1 MKSINKFLLA
11 VILLNIFY
19 TPTVNGVKLVSLMAS
34 ESFHFDSIDSI
45 DWSLL
50 EVGDKISLDVQN
62 LNHFENYT
70 FVNSDIMYD
79 LVEYNPSTETINV
92 DTDSSND
99 RRTAIFEPEYQL
111 DLNQVAF
118 FGTRFSTDVSTG
130 ILANRGAI
138 SIMSRPSY
146 TRISE
151 NAEWGN
157 SGTNENVWSLNADSN
172 KLALKYRENGKYIN
186 TLSIPTNIT
195 FNTLSM
201 TIDPENKS
209 TTLSVCINP
218 EGDESYDCNNSGA
231 TNVYSLT
238 SQISSSFL
246 DNEFASISY
255 SPGVD
260 KKQSTIHIEG
270 LSTIATVE
278 SYGEIHTKNPVVY
291 VPLGTSLEE
300 VHTIADPR
308 YNEFIDYIVTAVE
321 REVPITDIISDGG
334 YNSNIA
340 GQYLLRYNVTR
351 GYEGG
356 TPSTDTVSVEVYD
369 PQTMINLT
377 GSDTTMPV
385 LNAPT
390 SDQELI
396 SVLSEA
402 AIDPQ
407 TDADL
412 TDTIGIYSYGGFDFD
427 NPIAGNY
434 DITFYVADD
443 YGKFIYDTHTLTL
456 VNDFDINKLS
466 QTVTITDDSTGDNK
480 VAANDVLT
488 VKVAIENTTKA
499 DLHNAQI
506 EYLID
511 GNYFDI
517 NTLTNVSGDMSAE
530 NITDSGLLK
539 TNVDLAIGE
548 KFEYQYQI
556 TAKDVF
562 TISSNEQNLDGT
574 TEYSVVSDYGLSSSY
589 LASFPLAE
597 ELSSNI
603 VTTLEVEDANN
614 NDLLSTSETVNIVA
628 TFTNSSDYS
637 IPNVEIDIT
646 ELTGKVDV
654 GNLEVFSSV
663 RPNLSADSHID
674 GHDVVIDEI
683 KAHEVITVTETGVA
697 KDYFDTEAAANFEA
711 KYFAYSEDE
720 NIVYETS
727 QTEQLDVDIAAV
739 SNGNASADITDQ
751 NDQLLY
757 PGETFEVIFDL
768 ENTGTILEH
777 DIEVN
782 LDLDDINIA
791 TSELTASDVEM
802 RFSKDGELTH
812 ETYEV
817 DGTTIIIDQ
826 LQPGEKVSAI
836 VNLRATY
843 TFNADEYVNDLLAI
857 AVTPEITITT
867 PHELFFHKQLNLGLE
882 HTGYANTNVNVHQGT
897 GDGDNKIDSGETFE
911 IVADIAVDGSMP
923 LPNLEVEFDIN
934 TNNAAIVTDVDYIV
948 LLEGTDITSEVS
960 VYDDVVTIPN
970 AKQGQHYKV
979 TAVVTYGN
987 GASDTYSSNTVT
999 TTHPYLTTQSR
1010 NANIQI
1016 DTDNLKSV
1024 SFESTIDKD
1033 EVNRG
1038 DLVHVT
1044 TIVSND
1050 GFTTE
1055 NNLVLSL
1062 LGDTNNLILDSPQNV
1077 ELSNGTFKTNSNQIT
1092 INQLLPGESTTLQFD
1107 IKVADTF
1114 TIDSTLGTDTKI
1126 DLQLNGKLSDNTQKN
1141 IDFSLSPI
1149 VGDVSIE
1156 TSLNGV
1162 PLVGGN
1168 LVHTTDVVE
1177 YTYVLT
1183 NGNDINLT
1191 NGTINFDISDQEI
1204 VSLDELKVV
1213 STDPRFGYTIDGDNV
1228 LFTNLKA
1235 GQSVTVTGIVTTKD
1249 TFDQSPTIDFITNF
1263 TSDYISKTDTHSLVK
1278 DLENQSSIDANT
1290 NLISTSSGNMLV
1302 GKDET
1307 ITYDVH
1313 IINNGSIDLEDI
1325 VVQTAELHENF
1336 TDEQLVSITTDNGE
1350 QFTDYV
1356 VSQNGAVVIGKLPVY
1371 EELTLTYELHTNG
1384 SIEYDQTL
1392 NVTTNISNEYVN
1404 QTVVL
1409 PLSVDLSHLGELD
1422 VHYSL
1427 EETDSDSDGKVDP
1440 GEVNYI
1446 NVTITNTDS
1455 VVFNDVHVIDTMDDD
1470 NLQSFFETVE
1480 IYDQDGI
1487 KFEDY
1492 TQDGNDVYIESF
1504 PGETTL
1510 TFRYKLQAKDKFTAA
1525 NYVTI
1530 SADVSANYPVEGVLT
1545 MPYTQTIPIDRA
1557 NNMEFNATLD
1567 LENRNGSETLAP
1579 GDSVSATVT
1588 VNNTGTIDLQDVE
1601 LIPNVVSNLDET
1613 TLEIALVDILNAEF
1627 VNNKVI
1633 IHDIPAG
1640 SSETIKVNFDLDQT
1654 INGDELFTVSG
1665 KVRSRLYTY
1674 DVSDSMPLDRSGSR
1688 LEASM
1693 DLLLEDGDG
1702 DGKVDPSEVYELD
1715 LVVAN
1720 SGNTTLNNIN
1730 VNVLELDPNIKSKTY
1745 IGANTT
1751 VIIDGDTKVIEKLEP
1766 GQEATLRYQVVIKDT
1781 LTSADQITLN
1791 YLITQS
1797 DIEDLNVTVSKPIDL
1812 ESNTSYTTS
1821 LSVMDEGQDGTAN
1834 VNEPLTFTYTFTN
1847 DGNRSLSD
1855 LAIGLDI
1862 SDLNLDESSLEY
1874 KVYIGDTLQE
1884 SVIYDSDT
1892 FTFTI
1897 PVVNP
1902 GEELKIEYTVNT
1914 TEQISALSFLI
1925 PIYRTLNVGI
1935 ESNVRVRSADD
1946 TVSNKVSTSISVSK
1960 EVANISTSS
1969 YITTTDGD
1977 NKLSALEE
1985 YTQTI
1990 NVVNTG
1996 DVDTQ
2001 RLLVRFSNS
2010 GHNMGTVTGLS
2021 IYNQDGQLLEE
2032 NTDFTITDNVIEFDN
2047 LPIADSVQV
2056 IVSFKAPASLYSA
2069 DYVSHKA
2076 VVVPK
2081 YNNSQTVTDTMYTD
2095 VTDRKFEYEISHDL
2109 ENNIEEVIGK
2119 QDRMI
2124 YTIDNVGSINER
2136 NVVIDLH
2143 EKTTDFIFDPT
2154 SLYVEKNGVEYKDY
2168 TLDIESMSIVLDE
2181 INSGDQ
2187 IVMTSSVVIDA
2198 DMNAQDDP
2206 VRDFYELQVVIDA
2219 IYEDGTEEPTELY
2232 INMPKTAISTIDSSL
2247 NISENILIDGAI
2259 GSGEKVK
2266 GTLTISNSNFLRQER
2281 ATIEIVPDSY
2291 VYEQGTLQVASIED
2305 QDGNLIDPSKYQI
2318 NGNTITLLDFRY
2330 GEEWKIIYKYNSK
2343 AGIDFNQPITDE
2355 MLYVND
2361 SIVIT
2366 DDALVETTNS
2376 ASIKLSRLASRFSIT
2391 GEAVDENQNGKA
2403 APGEQVEVTYQ
2414 IENNG
2419 NYVEYLVPIRLQ
2431 SGSSNVTDGE
2441 VTEDQISLSYED
2453 KVRSSVDYVYDPKT
2467 STVTIKQFNPGEVI
2481 NVVIDYT
2488 LNDVITN
2495 QDTIHSQADV
2505 TSNLGQTKS
2514 KVIFMPT
2521 DLEEAEHMSV
2531 TNSLEDA
2538 NQNNIIEDEEQ
2549 LTYRL
2554 NLINEGNLNYMHTAI
2569 TIDMK
2574 DANALI
2580 DQQSFAVLHNGEVDT
2595 DSPVNV
2601 DGEKVIVDIY
2611 EFEVGE
2617 NYELVFNYSLDPEA
2631 QTGKSLINTNVSAN
2645 HFNNDSSVVM
2655 RSDVETIEP
2664 EVPVNTSPVISY
2676 SDVTIDEG
2684 TVLTDEQ
2691 LLAQINA
2698 SATDSE
2704 DGDLEVTYGEVSV
2717 DYQTPGEYN
2726 LELSVIDSYGLGQTE
2741 TAVITINDLLPTIDV
2756 SNNGEIIVGAQS
2768 IDYFSVL
2775 NISATEIIDGDLTD
2789 KVEIDDSAVSL
2800 DVTGTYPVSLSVV
2813 DDEGNSAVANSS
2825 VTVVRDLV
2833 DPDVIDPEVEANYPP
2848 TISASDITVN
2858 EEIELTDSELISLA
2872 NVVVTDYEDLDLTP
2886 EIVTNTIDYRTPGT
2900 YSLTFAVTDSGLKQT
2915 KITIEVTVI
2924 DLKPT
2929 ITTEG
2934 NTILIPVGTKSVDYR
2949 TLFKMVAT
2957 EVTTGDLTSEIEI
2970 DDSAVNLDVTG
2981 IYELAASV
2989 TDEEGNKFVLPL
3001 NVNVVRSDFPDI
3013 ELPENGL
3020 NTLPQLSYTN
3030 IELDEHTILT
3040 DEQLKSRIGA
3050 TAYDGEDGE
3059 LTVNYGDINV
3069 NYTTPGTYSIALS
3082 VTDSDGAIVGAS
3094 VAVVIND
3101 LLPQITTNSELGY
3114 IEVGTENVDYIQL
3127 LGISATEVTNGDL
3140 TEKIEIDDSGVTLNV
3155 TGTYIV
3161 NFTVSDDEG
3170 NSAYLQAPVKVVRNL
3185 DNIDEIDGD
3194 GSEVEANVPPILRAS
3209 DFTINEEMQ
3218 LTDSQ
3223 LITLAN
3229 ARANDYEDGIL
3240 SVNVEHDI
3248 DFTTPGTYE
3257 VNFAATDSGSKTSTV
3272 TVIVTITDLLPVLTS
3287 TKTEIDHIVG
3297 SDSVDYISRFGL
3309 SATEISP
3316 NDLLSSII
3324 IDDSNVD
3331 YYQTGIYPVVASVT
3345 DQEGN
3350 SANLDLT
3357 INIVRNVITDPDALI
3372 PTIDPVEPVISG
3384 NTKATISEETYLTE
3398 VELLELFNI
3407 SYNEGSHLQFT
3418 VDHNINY
3425 SKPGTY
3431 TIIFTNKDIVDA
3443 TNNMSITAT
3452 LMIEDIKP
3460 ILTNEDS
3467 LLIALNDSIDERIDE
3482 LNIVAT
3488 EITTGDLT
3496 DQVEVDS
3503 SNVDS
3508 QKIGTYPLY
3517 IKVNDNEGNVVQNRA
3532 LVEVVNSLSPVITA
3546 QDVVLT
3552 SEQAYDLVTTTDL
3565 IAVTHTTARDYT
3577 GKDITSDVEVVDVDN
3592 ILEQTNFES
3601 GQQYIVEL
3609 SVTNDNGR
3617 SDSQRV
3623 AITISDDDVD
3633 LVMKSNSPVVF
3644 ALSENADL
3652 EDITIRSHVRAIT
3665 TINGEQTTDYLT
3677 TSNIVSTNYVS
3688 GQLGLFLVKYQY
3700 TSDIISGTHDVIVYI
3715 SEDGEMPDNVDITI
3729 DSLQNQDLIMPG
3741 DIYTE
3746 SITISNNSIR
3756 TKTMSTI
3763 KHSSYDQNI
3772 SGISSVQIV
3781 DSYGNV
3787 IVNTSSK
3794 TRMANVISDLE
3805 IPSGEQYTINIS
3817 YDTNKLFTYRT
3828 QLDTSYQIE
3837 FDGEVRTVDVSTK
3850 VNPKAINVDVNVE
3863 FDKEMY
3869 YAGDNGTL
3877 FFELENNGTMDTMYS
3892 LLTINKNLTNISLG
3906 QYRVDGLIVDE
3917 NSKIMIPAQ
3926 DNLLVEV
3933 DFKVNDNVVIGDD
3946 IISIFDDLDH
3956 DLTITIPVQTVTEVE
3971 NEGEDENLS
3980 TDETT
3985 DDREQSKD
3993 NSEQPKDDSE
4003 QSKEKT
4009 KEEDYKFMKVLSTG
4023 KNSIIVFLGLGLLGL
4038 LGLKKFVFT
4047 KQK

>member
-19 TPTVNGVKLVSLMAS
+19 TPTVNGVKVASLLAS
-34 ESFHFDSIDSI
+34 ETFHFDSVDSI
-45 DWSLL
+45 DWGLL
-50 EVGDKISLDVQN
+50 EVGDVVDLGVQN

-130 ILANRGAI
+130 ILANRGYV
-138 SIMSRPSY
+138 SVMTRPNY
-146 TRISE
+146 NRLSE

-157 SGTNENVWSLNADSN
+157 SGTGENVWTLNADSN

-186 TLSIPTNIT
+186 TLNIPTNIT

-201 TIDPENKS
+201 SIDPENHS
-209 TTLSVCINP
+209 TSLSVCIKP
-218 EGDESYDCNNSGA
+218 DEDESYDCESGNA
-231 TNVYSLT
+231 TNVYTLT
-238 SQISSSFL
+238 SKINSSFL
-246 DNEFASISY
+246 DNEFVSIAY
-255 SPGVD
+255 SPGVN
-260 KKQSTIHIEG
+260 KTNSTIHIEG
-270 LSTIATVE
+270 ISTIATVE

-300 VHTIADPR
+300 VHSIAEPR
-308 YNEFIDYIVTAVE
+308 YNEFIDYVVTAVE
-321 REVPITDIISDGG
+321 RDVPITDIVDNGG
-334 YNSNIA
+334 YNPNIA
-340 GQYLLRYNVTR
+340 GRYLLRYNVTR

-369 PQTMINLT
+369 PQTMINMS
-377 GSDTTMPV
+377 GEDTTMPV
-385 LNAPT
+385 ESAPIN
-390 SDQELI
+390 DQELI
-396 SVLSEA
+396 SALSES

-407 TDADL
+407 TEANL
-412 TDTIGIYSYGGFDFD
+412 TDTIGIYNYGGFDID
-427 NPIAGNY
+427 NPTAGSY

-456 VNDFDINKLS
+456 VNDFDINQLS
-466 QTVTITDDSTGDNK
+466 QTVTITEDSTDDNK

-488 VKVAIENTTKA
+488 VNVAIENTTNA
-499 DLHNAQI
+499 DLHNAQV

-511 GNYFDI
+511 ENYFDI
-517 NTLTNVSGDMSAE
+517 SSLSNVSGDMSAE
-530 NITDSGLLK
+530 NITDSGLSK

-574 TEYSVVSDYGLSSSY
+574 TEYSVVSDYGLSTSY

-597 ELSSNI
+597 ELSSGI
-603 VTTLEVEDANN
+603 MTTLEVEDANN
-614 NDLLSTSETVNIVA
+614 NQLLATSETVNIVA
-628 TFTNSSDYS
+628 TFTNTSDYS
-637 IPNVEIDIT
+637 IPNIEIAIT

-654 GNLEVFSSV
+654 GNLKVSSSV
-663 RPNLSADSHID
+663 RPNVSEDSHID

-683 KAHEVITVTETGVA
+683 KPHEVITITETGVA

-720 NIVYETS
+720 NVVYETS
-727 QTEQLDVDIAAV
+727 QTEQLDIDIATV
-739 SNGNASADITDQ
+739 SNINASADITDQ
-751 NDQLLY
+751 NDELLY
-757 PGETFEVIFDL
+757 PGETFEVIFEL
-768 ENTGTILEH
+768 ENTGTILER
-777 DIEVN
+777 DLEIN
-782 LDLDDINIA
+782 LDLDDVNIA

-802 RFSKDGELTH
+802 HFSKDGELTH

-817 DGTTIIIDQ
+817 DGTTIIIDK

-836 VNLRATY
+836 VNLRATN

-911 IVADIAVDGSMP
+911 IVADVAVDGSMP
-923 LPNLEVEFDIN
+923 LPNLEVAFDIN
-934 TNNAAIVTDVDYIV
+934 TNNAAIVSDVEYIV

-960 VYDDVVTIPN
+960 VYNDVVTIPN
-970 AKQGQHYKV
+970 AKQGQHYKI

-999 TTHPYLTTQSR
+999 MTHPYLTTQSR

-1016 DTDNLKSV
+1016 DTDNLKNI
-1024 SFESTIDKD
+1024 SFESTIDKT
-1033 EVNRG
+1033 EVNSG

-1044 TIVSND
+1044 TVIDND

-1062 LGDTNNLILDSPQNV
+1062 LGDTNNLILDSPQNI
-1077 ELSNGTFKTNSNQIT
+1077 ELSNGTFSSNGNQIT

-1107 IKVADTF
+1107 IKVADTL
-1114 TIDSTLGTDTKI
+1114 TIDSELGTNTKI
-1126 DLQLNGKLSDNTQKN
+1126 DLKLNGKLSDNTQKN

-1149 VGDVSIE
+1149 IGDVSIE

-1168 LVHTTDVVE
+1168 LVHTTDLVE

-1183 NGNDINLT
+1183 NGNDVNLT

-1213 STDPRFGYTIDGDNV
+1213 SSDPRFGYTIEGDNV
-1228 LFTNLKA
+1228 LFTNLNA
-1235 GQSVTVTGIVTTKD
+1235 GQTVTVSGIVTTKD

-1263 TSDYISKTDTHSLVK
+1263 TSDYISKTDTHSLAK

-1302 GKDET
+1302 GKNET

-1336 TDEQLVSITTDNGE
+1336 TDEEIVSITTDNGE

-1356 VSQNGAVVIGKLPVY
+1356 VGPDGVVTIGKLPVY
-1371 EELTLTYELHTNG
+1371 EELTLTYELHTND
-1384 SIEYDQTL
+1384 SIDYDQTL
-1392 NVTTNISNEYVN
+1392 NVTTNISNEFVN

-1440 GEVNYI
+1440 GEINYI
-1446 NVTITNTDS
+1446 DVTITNTDS

-1470 NLQSFFETVE
+1470 NLESFFETVE
-1480 IYDQDGI
+1480 IYDQDGNA
-1487 KFEDY
+1487 FEDY
-1492 TQDGNDVYIESF
+1492 TQDGNDVYIENF

-1510 TFRYKLQAKDKFTAA
+1510 TFRYKLQAKDTFTAA

-1567 LENRNGSETLAP
+1567 LENRNGNETLAP

-1601 LIPNVVSNLDET
+1601 LIPDVVPNLDET
-1613 TLEIALVDILNAEF
+1613 TLEIALADVLNAEF
-1627 VNNKVI
+1627 VNNKII

-1640 SSETIKVNFDLDQT
+1640 ESETIKLNFDLDHT
-1654 INGDELFTVSG
+1654 INGDDVFTVSG

-1674 DVSDSMPLDRSGSR
+1674 DVSDSMPLDRSGSK

-1693 DLLLEDGDG
+1693 DLLLEDGDE

-1720 SGNTTLNNIN
+1720 TGNTTLNNIN
-1730 VNVLELDPNIKSKTY
+1730 IDVLELDQNIKSKTY

-1751 VIIDGDTKVIEKLEP
+1751 VTVDGDTKIIEKLEP
-1766 GQEATLRYQVVIKDT
+1766 GQEATLRYQVVIKDV
-1781 LTSADQITLN
+1781 LTSAEQIALN
-1791 YLITQS
+1791 YLISQT
-1797 DIEDLNVTVSKPIDL
+1797 DIEDLNVTVNKPIDV
-1812 ESNTSYTTS
+1812 ETNTSYTAS
-1821 LSVMDEGQDGTAN
+1821 LNVIDENEDGTAY
-1834 VNEPLTFTYTFTN
+1834 VNEPLMYTYTFTN
-1847 DGNRSLSD
+1847 EGTRSLSD

-1862 SDLNLDESSLEY
+1862 SDLNLDESSLQY
-1874 KVYIGDTLQE
+1874 KLYIDDTLQE
-1884 SVIYDSDT
+1884 SVNYNPDT
-1892 FTFTI
+1892 FMFNV

-1914 TEQISALSFLI
+1914 TDKISSLSFLNSL
-1925 PIYRTLNVGI
+1925 YRTLNVKI
-1935 ESNVRVRSADD
+1935 ESSVYINSADK
-1946 TVSNKVSTSISVSK
+1946 TVSNNETAAIGVSK
-1960 EVANISTSS
+1960 EVANISADS

-2001 RLLVRFSNS
+2001 RLLVRFSTS
-2010 GHNMGTVTGLS
+2010 GYNMGTVTDLVV
-2021 IYNQDGQLLEE
+2021 YDQDGELLEE
-2032 NTDFTITDNVIEFDN
+2032 NTDYTKIDNVIEFEN
-2047 LPIADSVQV
+2047 IPIGDSVQL
-2056 IVSFKAPASLYSA
+2056 IVSFKAPASLYSM

-2081 YNNSQTVTDTMYTD
+2081 YNNSLTVTDTMYTD
-2095 VTDRKFEYEISHDL
+2095 ITDRNIQYHMSHDL
-2109 ENNIEEVIGK
+2109 DGEIDEIIGK

-2124 YTIDNVGSINER
+2124 YTIDNVGTINER
-2136 NVVIDLH
+2136 NVAIDLH
-2143 EKTTDFIFDPT
+2143 ERTTDFIFDPS
-2154 SLYVEKNGVEYKDY
+2154 SLYIEKNGVEYNDY
-2168 TLDIESMSIVLDE
+2168 TLDSESMTVSLNEV
-2181 INSGDQ
+2181 NSGDQ
-2187 IVMTSSVVIDA
+2187 IVITSNVVIDA
-2198 DMNAQDDP
+2198 DLNAQDDP
-2206 VRDFYELQVVIDA
+2206 VRDFYELQVIADA
-2219 IYEDGTEEPTELY
+2219 IYEDGTDEPIELY
-2232 INMPKTAISTIDSSL
+2232 INLPKTEISTIDSSL
-2247 NISENILIDGAI
+2247 KLSENIQIDGAI
-2259 GSGEKVK
+2259 GKGEKVK
-2266 GTLTISNSNFLRQER
+2266 GTLTIKNSNFLRQEH
-2281 ATIEIVPDSY
+2281 ATIEIIPDNY
-2291 VYEQGTLQVASIED
+2291 VYEQGTLQVTSVKD
-2305 QDGNLIDPSKYQI
+2305 QDGNTVDPSKYQVD
-2318 NGNTITLLDFRY
+2318 GNVITLLDFRY
-2330 GEEWKIIYKYNSK
+2330 GEEWKIVYKYNSK
-2343 AGIDFNQPITDE
+2343 ESIDFSQPITDE

-2361 SIVIT
+2361 SVVII
-2366 DDALVETTNS
+2366 DDALVETTS
-2376 ASIKLSRLASRFSIT
+2376 KASVKLSHLASRFAIT
-2391 GEAVDENQNGKA
+2391 GEAADESQNGKA

-2419 NYVEYLVPIRLQ
+2419 NYVEYLVPIQLQ
-2431 SGSSNVTDGE
+2431 SGISNITDGE
-2441 VTEDQISLSYED
+2441 VTDDQISLSYEG
-2453 KVRSSVDYVYDPKT
+2453 KVRSNVDYVYDPKT

-2488 LNDVITN
+2488 LDDIITN
-2495 QDTIHSQADV
+2495 QDTIHSQASV
-2505 TSNLGQTKS
+2505 TSNLEKTKS

-2569 TIDMK
+2569 TIDMEN
-2574 DANALI
+2574 ANALI
-2580 DQQSFAVLHNGEVDT
+2580 DQQSFAVLQNGEVDT
-2595 DSPVNV
+2595 DYTVNV
-2601 DGEKVIVDIY
+2601 DGEKAIVDIY

-2617 NYELVFNYSLDPEA
+2617 NYEIVFNYSLDPEV
-2631 QTGKSLINTNVSAN
+2631 QTGKTLINTNVRAN

-2655 RSDVETIEP
+2655 RRDVETIEP
-2664 EVPVNTSPVISY
+2664 EVPVNTSPVITY
-2676 SDVTIDEG
+2676 SDVMIDEG

-2691 LLAQINA
+2691 LLAQVNA
-2698 SATDSE
+2698 TATDSE
-2704 DGDLEVTYGEVSV
+2704 DGDLEVTYGEVNV
-2717 DYQTPGEYN
+2717 DYQTPGEYD
-2726 LELSVIDSYGLGQTE
+2726 LELSVIDSYGLEQKE
-2741 TAVITINDLLPTIDV
+2741 TAVITIKDLLPTINV
-2756 SNNGEIIVGAQS
+2756 INNGEVIVGTQS
-2768 IDYFSVL
+2768 VDYFDLL
-2775 NISATEIIDGDLTD
+2775 NISATEITDGDLTD
-2789 KVEIDDSAVSL
+2789 KIEIDDSAVNL
-2800 DVTGTYPVSLSVV
+2800 DVTGSYPISLSVV
-2813 DDEGNSAVANSS
+2813 DDEGNSASATSS
-2825 VTVVRDLV
+2825 ITVVRDLI
-2833 DPDVIDPEVEANYPP
+2833 DPDVIDPEVDGNYPP
-2848 TISASDITVN
+2848 TISANDITIN
-2858 EEIELTDSELISLA
+2858 EEIELTNSELISLA
-2872 NVVVTDYEDLDLTP
+2872 NVVVTDYEDSGLTP
-2886 EIVTNTIDYRTPGT
+2886 EIIANTIDYSMPGT

-2915 KITIEVTVI
+2915 EITIDVTVV

-2929 ITTEG
+2929 ITTES
-2934 NTILIPVGTKSVDYR
+2934 NTIIIPVGTKAVNYQ
-2949 TLFKMVAT
+2949 TLFEMVAT
-2957 EVTTGDLTSEIEI
+2957 EITTGDLTSEIEI

-2981 IYELAASV
+2981 IYELVASV

-3013 ELPENGL
+3013 DFPENGL

-3030 IELDEHTILT
+3030 IELDEHTVLT
-3040 DEQLKSRIGA
+3040 EEQLKSRIGA

-3069 NYTTPGTYSIALS
+3069 DYQVPGTYSIDLS
-3082 VTDSDGAIVGAS
+3082 VTDSSGAVVTAN

-3101 LLPQITTNSELGY
+3101 LLPQLTAGSELGY
-3114 IEVGTENVDYIQL
+3114 IEVGTESVDYIQL

-3140 TEKIEIDDSGVTLNV
+3140 TSEIVIDDSAVTLNV

-3161 NFTVSDDEG
+3161 NFTVTDDEG
-3170 NSAYLQAPVKVVRNL
+3170 NSAYLQAPVKVVRDL

-3209 DFTINEEMQ
+3209 DFTINEEMN

-3240 SVNVEHDI
+3240 SVSVDHDI
-3248 DFTTPGTYE
+3248 DFTTPGNYE
-3257 VNFAATDSGSKTSTV
+3257 LRFSATDSGSKTSTV
-3272 TVIVTITDLLPVLTS
+3272 TVVVTVTDVLPVLTS
-3287 TKTEIDHIVG
+3287 SKTEIDHIVG
-3297 SDSVDYISRFGL
+3297 SDSVDYISRYGL
-3309 SATEISP
+3309 TATEINQ
-3316 NDLLSSII
+3316 NDLQTSIT

-3331 YYQTGIYPVVASVT
+3331 YYQTGNYPVTASVA

-3350 SANLDLT
+3350 SASIDLT
-3357 INIVRNVITDPDALI
+3357 INIVRNLITDPDIEI

-3398 VELLELFNI
+3398 TELLELFNI
-3407 SYNEGSHLQFT
+3407 SYNEGAHLQFT
-3418 VDHNINY
+3418 ADHNINY

-3431 TIIFTNKDIVDA
+3431 TIIFTNKDIVDP

-3452 LMIEDIKP
+3452 LVIEDKKP
-3460 ILTNEDS
+3460 ILTNNEQ
-3467 LLIALNDSIDERIDE
+3467 LVIALNDSIDDYIQE

-3488 EITTGDLT
+3488 EITQGDLT
-3496 DQVEVDS
+3496 DKVEIDS
-3503 SNVDS
+3503 THVDS
-3508 QKIGTYPLY
+3508 QTIGVYPLY
-3517 IKVNDNEGNVVQNRA
+3517 LTVSDNEGNTVQNRVE
-3532 LVEVVNSLSPVITA
+3532 VEVVNSLSPVITA

-3552 SEQAYDLVTTTDL
+3552 SSQAYELSTTTDL
-3565 IAVTHTTARDYT
+3565 VSVTNAIARDYT
-3577 GKDITSDVEVVDVDN
+3577 GRDITNDVEVVDVDN
-3592 ILEQTNFES
+3592 ILEQTSFEN
-3601 GQQYIVEL
+3601 GQQYAVEL
-3609 SVTNDNGR
+3609 SVTNGNGR
-3617 SDSQRV
+3617 SDSQTV
-3623 AITISDDDVD
+3623 VITISDDVVD
-3633 LVMKSNSPVVF
+3633 LVIKSNSPVVF

-3652 EDITIRSHVRAIT
+3652 EEITARSHVRAIT
-3665 TINGEQTTDYLT
+3665 TINGEQTTEYLT
-3677 TSNIVSTNYVS
+3677 ADEIVSTNYVA

-3700 TSDIISGTHDVIVYI
+3700 TSDVISGTHDVIVYI
-3715 SEDGEMPDNVDITI
+3715 SEDGEMPDNVDVTI
-3729 DSLQNQDLIMPG
+3729 ESAQNQHLIMPG
-3741 DIYTE
+3741 DVYTE
-3746 SITISNNSIR
+3746 SFTITNNSVR
-3756 TKTMSTI
+3756 TKTMSSI
-3763 KHSSYDQNI
+3763 KHSNYDQNI
-3772 SGISSVQIV
+3772 SGVSSIQII
-3781 DSYGNV
+3781 DSYGN
-3787 IVNTSSK
+3787 IIANTSSK
-3794 TRMANVISDLE
+3794 TRMATVINDLE
-3805 IPSGEQYTINIS
+3805 IPSGEQYTINVN
-3817 YDTNKLFTYRT
+3817 YATNELFTYRT

-3837 FDGEVRTVDVSTK
+3837 FDGEVRTVDVNTK
-3850 VNPKAINVDVNVE
+3850 VDPKAIDVDVVVNL
-3863 FDKEMY
+3863 DKELY

-3877 FFELENNGTMDTMYS
+3877 YFELENNGTMDTMYS
-3892 LLTINKNLTNISLG
+3892 LLTVDKNLTNIKLG

-3917 NSKIMIPAQ
+3917 NNKVMIPAQ
-3926 DNLLVEV
+3926 DSLTVEI
-3933 DFKVNDNVVIGDD
+3933 DFKVNNNVVIGDD

-3956 DLTITIPVQTVTEVE
+3956 ELAITIPVQTVTEGDDTE
-3971 NEGEDENLS
+3971 TS
-3980 TDETT
+3980 TDEADNTAETDTT
-3985 DDREQSKD
+3985 AKESTEE
-3993 NSEQPKDDSE
+3993 SEASDA
-4003 QSKEKT
+4003 KED
-4009 KEEDYKFMKVLSTG
+4009 EDYKFMEVLSTG
-4023 KNSIIVFLGLGLLGL
+4023 SNTIIAILVITLVVLIT
-4038 LGLKKFVFT
+4038 LKKVKFT
-4047 KQK
+4047 K